1 MNAALPLYLALDN
14 FLMDKMAADKARAL
28 EQTER
33 VAVLQLGTINV
44 SLYSLYHT
52 ILHLH
57 CVILCERGPLY
68 LTDVKD
74 PPCMSRLRN
83 ASRNRNDTGC

>member
-1 MNAALPLYLALDN
+1 
-14 FLMDKMAADKARAL
+14 MDRMVADKVRVL

-44 SLYSLYHT
+44 FLYSLYNNT
-52 ILHLH
+52 LLLD
-57 CVILCERGPLY
+57 CAILCKRSLMC

-74 PPCMSRLRN
+74 PSRDSRLRN
-83 ASRNRNDTGC
+83 ASQSCDDTGC